1 MKKDITLTVNG
12 QSLHFCVVTPV
23 YNKYVNE
30 LLPTNK
36 VAPAENFLRRCVAPD
51 DKDAL
56 AALLEMPSAA
66 VQLAGTLVME
76 FMPDIE
82 IEVGK

>member
-1 MKKDITLTVNG
+1 MEKDITLTVNG
-12 QSLHFCVVTPV
+12 QELAFSVDTPS
-23 YNKYVNE
+23 YNRYINE

-36 VAPAENFLRRCVAPD
+36 VAPAENFLRRTVKAEH
-51 DKDAL
+51 KDAL
-56 AALLEMPSAA
+56 KDVLDMPGAA
-66 VQLAGTLVME
+66 VQLAGALVMD